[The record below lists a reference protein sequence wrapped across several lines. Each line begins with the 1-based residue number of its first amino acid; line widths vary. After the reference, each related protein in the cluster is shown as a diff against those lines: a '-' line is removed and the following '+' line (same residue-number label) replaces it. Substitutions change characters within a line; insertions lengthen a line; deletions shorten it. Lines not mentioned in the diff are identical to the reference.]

1 MKIAIVLIV
10 TFLLNLPFGW
20 LRRKEKKFSF
30 KWFLYI
36 HLPIPFIIV
45 MRIWLGI
52 NPWFIP
58 LIIAVAVAG
67 QAIGARWKF
76 GPEVSTSSES

>member
-1 MKIAIVLIV
+1 MKLVIVLLFAFFV
-10 TFLLNLPFGW
+10 NLPFGW

-36 HLPIPFIIV
+36 HLPIPLIIAL
-45 MRIWLGI
+45 RIWLHL

-58 LIIAVAVAG
+58 LVIIAAVAG
-67 QAIGARWKF
+67 QAIGARLKF
-76 GPEVSTSSES
+76 NPKPS